1 MFLYFIDEYDICL
14 LCVRS
19 YYFIFLMLA
28 LCAKKKKKIISLVNI
43 FCLNVVSLE
52 NVIDMLSAP

>member
-28 LCAKKKKKIISLVNI
+28 LCAKKKKKKNYIPGKYFLSK
-43 FCLNVVSLE
+43 CGVSGKC
-52 NVIDMLSAP
+52 NRHA